1 MTGITTIFWDNDGVL
16 VDTEPLYYQ
25 ATREILAELGL
36 EFTAEQYRQFVLVQ
50 NIGAFHL
57 AELQGMNEEAIAE
70 LRRRRNARYAEL
82 LRVTPTL
89 IDGAAATLRALAG
102 TYRMGIVTSS
112 WREHFEI
119 SHKASGLL
127 QYIDFVLTGNDFTR
141 SKPDPEPYL
150 KAIAR
155 SGSRPE
161 ECLVVEDSERGL
173 LAATRAGLR
182 CVVIPRDMTRDS
194 DFRNAYRVLHD
205 ITELPPLLAKR

>member
-82 LRVTPTL
+82 LSVTPTL
-89 IDGAAATLRALAG
+89 IDGAAATLRALPRKSGASAA
-102 TYRMGIVTSS
+102 RAAASEKPHCASS
-112 WREHFEI
+112 VSPAAKSAQTR
-119 SHKASGLL
+119 LL
-127 QYIDFVLTGNDFTR
+127 TV
-141 SKPDPEPYL
+141 
-150 KAIAR
+150 AAAR
-155 SGSRPE
+155 W
-161 ECLVVEDSERGL
+161 
-173 LAATRAGLR
+173 
-182 CVVIPRDMTRDS
+182 
-194 DFRNAYRVLHD
+194 
-205 ITELPPLLAKR
+205 